1 MGYTSDVAYVIKFDD
16 IEKRDAFVSLMLAKN
31 EQHITEALDEVK
43 HDYKKDP
50 IITFTADSVKWYD
63 SFPDVDAH
71 HQLMDNAAHLFDG
84 EYRFVRVGENH
95 DDIEIDEHTEA
106 YDLWEYVDPVRSIQT
121 LFPAE

>member
-1 MGYTSDVAYVIKFDD
+1 MGYRSDVAYVIKFDS
-16 IEKRDAFVSLMLAKN
+16 IEHRDNFVTLMKMKN
-31 EQHITEALDEVK
+31 EQHITQALDEVK

-63 SFPDVDAH
+63 SYPDVDAH
-71 HQLMDNAAHLFDG
+71 HQLMDNAAALFEG

-95 DDIEIDEHTEA
+95 DDVEVDEHTTM

>member
-1 MGYTSDVAYVIKFDD
+1 MGYRSDVAYVIKFDS
-16 IEKRDAFVSLMLAKN
+16 IEKRDNFVTLMKMKN
-31 EQHITEALDEVK
+31 DKHLSEAIEETK

-71 HQLMDNAAHLFDG
+71 HQLMDNAAHLFEG
-84 EYRFVRVGENH
+84 EYRFVRVGENY
-95 DDIEIDEHTEA
+95 DDVEVDEHATIH
-106 YDLWEYVDPVRSIQT
+106 DLWEYVDPVRSIQT